1 MSDAADDG
9 GYQDSTLSDVSGIG
23 EEQRATHGLW
33 IRRATVA
40 VLTLIIAA
48 AGSGFLGVRSATE
61 SVHDGGYQVTV
72 TYARI
77 ARAGLDV
84 PFTIRVQAPH
94 AITADVVIA
103 ISADYFRMYES
114 QGFSPQPSDVSSDED
129 TVYLTFSP
137 PPGGDVLVVDYD
149 AYIQPAAQRG
159 KSGSIRIQVDGTWRA
174 SAAIRTTV
182 IP

>member
-1 MSDAADDG
+1 MPSAADDG
-9 GYQDSTLSDVSGIG
+9 DDSTLAGIG
-23 EEQRATHGLW
+23 DEQRAAHGLW

-40 VLTLIIAA
+40 VLALIIAA
-48 AGSGFLGVRSATE
+48 AGSGFLGVMSATE
-61 SVHDGGYQVTV
+61 SVHDDGYQLTV

-77 ARAGLDV
+77 ARTGLDV
-84 PFTIRVQAPH
+84 PLTIRVQAPH
-94 AITADVVIA
+94 AITNDVVIG

-114 QGFSPQPSDVSSDED
+114 QGFFPEPSDVTSDAD

-137 PPGGDVLVVDYD
+137 PPAGDVLVVDYD

-159 KSGSIRIQVDGTWRA
+159 KSASIRVQVDGTWRV
-174 SAAIRTTV
+174 SAVVRTAL